1 MPANAPAPKS
11 IDELLDGEDWP
22 SFRNLL
28 GVQTLNAFNDNI
40 VKFLLLG
47 VALNLGITWT
57 VPFHGATIPFQHVLS
72 ALGAGAYIVFSPIS
86 GWASDRFSKRG
97 VILTCMWLQLVC
109 FLIIAASLQAA
120 WIWGAV
126 IGFFLISIQSVIFAP
141 AKLGIVKE
149 LLGSRRLGSASG
161 WMQMLVIIAIIAGSA
176 IGGLAYEMLETR
188 PDFDPWTAAALPM
201 ALLLVI
207 SILALWFSARM
218 HITVPHDPKPFT
230 AHILTKHF
238 RYLCEL
244 FSEKRQRRSALGKSY
259 FWGFG
264 MFVFLVV
271 TQKADEIAGGTSEAG
286 SVAGQMMACLG
297 IGAALGGALA
307 AMLSRRRIQLGLA
320 PLGGAGLTITCILL
334 GISDIPGTWHY
345 ITILIVLG
353 ISGSLFLTPLNAY
366 LQDVCSP
373 DRRGRMLAAS
383 SMLDAITN
391 LIAVAIQLLLAKS
404 LGLTTAQQLYF
415 AAATTAAT
423 TLYTA
428 KLLPVD
434 TLRTIL
440 MPWLRLLYGVRSIYP
455 ERLPD
460 KGGVLIVA
468 NHVSYIDAF
477 IMSAGCDRP
486 VRFLM
491 MKKYYDMRWANWFL
505 RSAGAI
511 PIDTESGQASAAI
524 KACVDSLKNNEVV
537 CIFPEGELT
546 KNGELNEFKR
556 GMEIIAKKA
565 NTPVVP
571 VAISGLFGSFFSHWG
586 RGLLKG
592 LPSHFPLKVRV
603 QFAEPIAPQD
613 VTAKDTQGII
623 NHMLAN
629 LKAK

>member
-1 MPANAPAPKS
+1 MPTNDPLPES
-11 IDELLDGEDWP
+11 LDELPDGEDWP

-28 GVQTLNAFNDNI
+28 CVQTLNAFNDNI

-47 VALNLGITWT
+47 VALNLSITWT
-57 VPFHGATIPFQHVLS
+57 VPFLGAVIPFQHVLS
-72 ALGAGAYIVFSPIS
+72 ALAAGAYIAFSPIS
-86 GWASDRFSKRG
+86 GWASDRYSKRG
-97 VILTCMWLQLVC
+97 VILTCMWLQLAC
-109 FLIIAASLQAA
+109 FLIIAASLQAS

-126 IGFFLISIQSVIFAP
+126 IGFFLISIQSVVFAP

-176 IGGLAYEMLETR
+176 IGGLAYEKLEMQ
-188 PDFDPWTAAALPM
+188 PGFDAWTASALPM
-201 ALLLVI
+201 AALFVI
-207 SILALWFSARM
+207 SIVAVWFSARM
-218 HITVPHDPKPFT
+218 RITLPHDPKPFT
-230 AHILTKHF
+230 ADIFTKHF
-238 RYLCEL
+238 SYLREL

-259 FWGFG
+259 FWAFG

-286 SVAGQMMACLG
+286 SIAGQMMASLG
-297 IGAALGGALA
+297 AGAAVGGALA
-307 AMLSRRRIQLGLA
+307 AVLSRRRIQLGLV
-320 PLGGAGLTITCILL
+320 PLGGFGLTVTCVLL
-334 GISDIPGTWHY
+334 GISDAPGTWQY
-345 ITILIVLG
+345 ITILVLLG

-391 LIAVAIQLLLAKS
+391 LAAVGIQLLLVKS
-404 LGLTTAQQLYF
+404 LGLSTANQLYF
-415 AAATTAAT
+415 AAITTAAT

-434 TLRTIL
+434 TLRAIV
-440 MPWLRLLYGVRSIYP
+440 MPWLRLIYGVRSIHP
-455 ERLPD
+455 ERLPE

-491 MKKYYDMRWANWFL
+491 MKKFYDMPWANWFL

-511 PIDTESGQASAAI
+511 PINTEGGKASAAI
-524 KACVDSLKNNEVV
+524 KACVDSLKNHEVV

-546 KNGELNEFKR
+546 KDGTLNEFKR
-556 GMEIIAKKA
+556 GMEIIAKRA

-571 VAISGLFGSFFSHWG
+571 VAMSGLFGSFFSHWG
-586 RGLLKG
+586 KGLMKG
-592 LPSHFPLKVRV
+592 LPSRLPLKVRV
-603 QFAEPIAPQD
+603 QFAEPIAPED
-613 VTAKDTQGII
+613 VTAKEAQRII
-623 NHMLAN
+623 DDMLAN
-629 LKAK
+629 PRER